1 MFFSERGF
9 INPETI
15 SSFYMNS
22 TYIVYSQE
30 KAIEVCKTYKK
41 RMAEYCSTEIMAF
54 IYGMKIFE
62 NKRIKTCSSINMLLS
77 VNIELD
83 IQTYVG
89 IKLSV
94 QNILQSYYLYQ

>member
-22 TYIVYSQE
+22 TYIVYSQQ
-30 KAIEVCKTYKK
+30 KAIEVCKAYKK

-62 NKRIKTCSSINMLLS
+62 NERNKHVVVSICYCPSILNLTFRLMLES
-77 VNIELD
+77 N
-83 IQTYVG
+83 
-89 IKLSV
+89 
-94 QNILQSYYLYQ
+94 